1 MFCFIK
7 LGTGDRKETFD
18 ERAGRCAGVQKGR
31 QVKRK
36 SVAEMALYSV
46 VCISS
51 GKPVQLKEK
60 RADVDRSGFS
70 ADRSCNVFRIH
81 MAVQLAENYTGH
93 VD

>member
-1 MFCFIK
+1 M
-7 LGTGDRKETFD
+7 R
-18 ERAGRCAGVQKGR
+18 ERGVA
-31 QVKRK
+31 QVFRREDRK

-60 RADVDRSGFS
+60 RVDVDRSGFS
-70 ADRSCNVFRIH
+70 TDRSCNVFRIQ
-81 MAVQLAENYTGH
+81 MAVQLAENYSSH

>member
-7 LGTGDRKETFD
+7 LGTGDRKEPFD
-18 ERAGRCAGVQKGR
+18 ERVGRCAGVQKGR

-36 SVAEMALYSV
+36 SVAEIVRYSV

-60 RADVDRSGFS
+60 RADVTGLDFQQTGLAMFS
-70 ADRSCNVFRIH
+70 EFRW
-81 MAVQLAENYTGH
+81 QSS
-93 VD
+93 